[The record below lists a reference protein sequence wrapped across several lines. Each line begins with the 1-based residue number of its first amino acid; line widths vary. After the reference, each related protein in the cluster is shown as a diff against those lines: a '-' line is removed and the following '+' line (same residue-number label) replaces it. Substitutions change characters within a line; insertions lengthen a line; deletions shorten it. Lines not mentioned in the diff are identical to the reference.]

1 MDLSSTGN
9 SQSWFLRQITLQYCK
24 KLHNLIM
31 HTDLKNNKIT
41 KNKQETLQSSWL
53 NLSAKKPCLEL
64 ALLHLFIISLILMF
78 LSVKKNWIF
87 ANFCSSSQ
95 EKISGSITGLFPFL
109 LLVRDIMTKATYK
122 RQHLI
127 WGLMVPE
134 GFIPWNHGG
143 QHGNRQTGMVLEP

>member
-31 HTDLKNNKIT
+31 HSDLKNNKIT

-78 LSVKKNWIF
+78 LSVKKIESLLIF
-87 ANFCSSSQ
+87 AVPLRKKFLAPSLAYF
-95 EKISGSITGLFPFL
+95 LF
-109 LLVRDIMTKATYK
+109 YC
-122 RQHLI
+122 
-127 WGLMVPE
+127 W
-134 GFIPWNHGG
+134 
-143 QHGNRQTGMVLEP
+143 